1 MDNTEIIAAQLN
13 IRRGQVKT
21 VIDLFDSG
29 NTIPF
34 IARYRKEKTGELDEE
49 QIRQISLLEQKLQ
62 KLDNR
67 RQTIVKSIKNQELLT
82 PVLNQQ
88 IQAANTLTELE
99 DLYQPYK
106 PKRRTRATIARER
119 GLQGLAD
126 LIIQQSQ
133 PDRPLLAIYNAYLSD
148 EVPNIEYAL

>member
-1 MDNTEIIAAQLN
+1 MENTKIIADQLN
-13 IRRGQVKT
+13 IRNGQVKT
-21 VIDLFDSG
+21 VVELLNSG

-49 QIRQISLLEQKLQ
+49 QIRQVSLLRQKLQ
-62 KLDNR
+62 NLDNR
-67 RQTIVKSIKNQELLT
+67 RQTIIKSIKKQELLT
-82 PVLNQQ
+82 PELHQQ
-88 IQAANTLTELE
+88 IQATNTLTELE

-133 PDRPLLAIYNAYLSD
+133 PDTGIQHSNSL
-148 EVPNIEYAL
+148 